1 MKATTHTTRTG
12 RKITVRLNHSQRT
25 ATIKCSSGKYRT
37 IRQSKEEFANMKYMS
52 GDDWNYFLK
61 SNDYYQI

>member
-12 RKITVRLNHSQRT
+12 RKINVRLNHSQRT

-37 IRQSKEEFANMKYMS
+37 FRQSKEEFDSMKHMN

-61 SNDYYQI
+61 SNNYYKI